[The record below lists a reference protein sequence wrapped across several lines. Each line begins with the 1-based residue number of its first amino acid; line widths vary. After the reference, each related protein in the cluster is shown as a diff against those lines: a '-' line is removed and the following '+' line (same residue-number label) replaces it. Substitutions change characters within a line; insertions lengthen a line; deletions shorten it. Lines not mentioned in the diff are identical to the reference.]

1 MRHILFDCKFSRL
14 FISTNKSYYL
24 EKDDKV
30 QEYSQYSGWKKIKAN
45 EMGGGMIM
53 KMLNRDQKVLV
64 SLTSYLR
71 SQ

>member
-45 EMGGGMIM
+45 EMIM

-64 SLTSYLR
+64 SLISYLR